1 MTCPRGGMTA
11 ADLLLRCSGG
21 RRGAAEGGQFGAAF
35 VGPAGHEQHRAG
47 LSPLSQAPGYR
58 SRDEA
63 PGAGMSSPASSG
75 VASVLP
81 AGASGHDQAGSY
93 AQDGL

>member
-1 MTCPRGGMTA
+1 MPSRRQDRIRLAPPSLRWA
-11 ADLLLRCSGG
+11 A
-21 RRGAAEGGQFGAAF
+21 GAAERGQFGAAF